1 MAVRKVNVSPRQQG
15 RLQNLLVDEGDQV
28 EINRGSGHKDVSSWK
43 GPGTVVSIGDPVT
56 GDLEAGVRVKYQG
69 GEEHVT
75 FDQVRPFIGFAEI
88 FAVAGDTDTL
98 PFRLQGFGLIHGLL
112 KRFMVSSGVCCP
124 ARNRS
129 SGGLRRPWQLMEE
142 SGDGEPRVK

>member
-1 MAVRKVNVSPRQQG
+1 MSHSQTPAVAEEVVKAKIARIQEGHARASDKDEVSGKLKFAP
-15 RLQNLLVDEGDQV
+15 GDQV
-28 EINRGSGHKDVSSWK
+28 EINRGSGHKDISSWK

-88 FAVAGDTDTL
+88 FAVAGD
-98 PFRLQGFGLIHGLL
+98 
-112 KRFMVSSGVCCP
+112 VSM
-124 ARNRS
+124 
-129 SGGLRRPWQLMEE
+129 W
-142 SGDGEPRVK
+142 